1 MTASSLATS
10 VEAAPFFADV
20 TQFSLPSPQ
29 PCVDPLTGLG
39 EGCYTNWLALSDLD
53 GDGDLD
59 IVLANGGGYYEVG
72 NAEASAVYF
81 NDGTGAFRDVTA
93 SSFAGASSRLRQV
106 SIGDID
112 GDGDLDLYQPGGY
125 GVDADKLWIQTSQG
139 VFADEALMRLPP
151 DPFSRAGS
159 SHLAD
164 LDGDGDLDLVTG
176 DWADA
181 STSGLSRVVLFLN
194 DGGGVFSR
202 AATQAEPML
211 SMLSD
216 RLPSALPAD
225 GTSGVYWGR
234 RPIDLDTADIDGD
247 FDLDILVNH
256 RDGVS
261 RILLNDGHANFSD
274 GNAFTASINADMTT
288 TVESNYPEK
297 RGPYAY
303 NQELCDIDE
312 DGDLDLLVDNAGAPP
327 EVGAIP
333 VEPPPPVAISNFT
346 QILINDGTGR
356 FIDESRARIFGE
368 PGSDDN
374 AVKCVDV
381 DNDGHYDL
389 LVASLLNTREKL
401 LLNTGTGIFNYV
413 ADAFPEGVDPTLG
426 IDIGDLDSD
435 GIFDV
440 VTGQGEADPKLNRV
454 FKGMGASLADT
465 RAPIF
470 RAVQT
475 PRALPNEP
483 IVFHAAVRD
492 SVTSETG
499 EHVKDVTVAFEAA
512 GASDS
517 VKARFIGGDLYRV
530 VIPAQ
535 PNGTTLTLT
544 PSATD
549 RRGNVGSAAPIALL
563 VGTQTLIDA
572 GPSGSEAAPD
582 MQTAGDAGG
591 IPSLADAGVPGGE
604 VPVGSVAAKKDG
616 GSCSVSM
623 GSSNGRVGLVA
634 WALALASLL
643 GRPRRDVRRR
653 AAQASTS
660 RTSHTRRKSSPRI
673 R

>member
-1 MTASSLATS
+1 MTASSLAKT
-10 VEAAPFFADV
+10 VTADPFFTDV
-20 TQFSLPSPQ
+20 TEFSLPSPQ
-29 PCVDPLTGLG
+29 PCADPLTGEG

-59 IVLANGGGYYEVG
+59 IVLANGGGYYELG
-72 NAEASAVYF
+72 NAEASVVYF

-125 GVDADKLWIQTSQG
+125 GVDLDKVWIQTSPGQ
-139 VFADEALMRLPP
+139 FADQALMRLPP
-151 DPFSRAGS
+151 ETFSRAGS

-176 DWADA
+176 DWGDA
-181 STSGLSRVVLFLN
+181 STTGLSRLVLFLN
-194 DGGGVFSR
+194 DGSGVFSR
-202 AATQAEPML
+202 VAAQAEPMF
-211 SMLSD
+211 STPSD
-216 RLPSALPAD
+216 RLPPALPVD

-234 RPIDLDTADIDGD
+234 RPIDLDAADIDGD

-256 RDGVS
+256 RDGLS

-274 GNAFTASINADMTT
+274 GNAFTAVANLDMTT

-297 RGPYAY
+297 RGPYSY

-312 DGDLDLLVDNAGAPP
+312 DGDLDLLIDNAGAPP
-327 EVGAIP
+327 DADAMG
-333 VEPPPPVAISNFT
+333 NFT

-356 FIDESRARIFGE
+356 FTDESRARIFGE

-389 LVASLLNTREKL
+389 LVASLQNTREKL
-401 LLNTGTGIFNYV
+401 LLNSGTGIFNYV

-426 IDIGDLDSD
+426 IDVGDLDSD

-440 VTGQGEADPKLNRV
+440 VTGQGEADPKLNRI
-454 FKGMGASLADT
+454 FKGMGAALADS

-475 PRALPNEP
+475 PRAVPNEP
-483 IVFHAAVRD
+483 IVFHVAIRD

-499 EHVKDVTVAFEAA
+499 EQVKDVTVGFEAA
-512 GASDS
+512 GSSDS

-535 PNGTTLTLT
+535 PSGTTLTLT
-544 PSATD
+544 PSAAD
-549 RRGNVGSAAPIALL
+549 RRGNVGSAAPISLL
-563 VGTQTLIDA
+563 VGTPIDA
-572 GPSGSEAAPD
+572 GPSGSEVPPD
-582 MQTAGDAGG
+582 METASDAGG
-591 IPSLADAGVPGGE
+591 LSGSADAGVPGGE
-604 VPVGSVAAKKDG
+604 LPVGSVASKKDG
-616 GSCSVSM
+616 GGCSISTR
-623 GSSNGRVGLVA
+623 SSNGRVWLVG
-634 WALALASLL
+634 WGLALASLL
-643 GRPRRDVRRR
+643 GRTRR
-653 AAQASTS
+653 ARA
-660 RTSHTRRKSSPRI
+660 KV
-673 R
+673 